1 MKAAVGLALLA
12 SLLVTTAADDPG
24 FQWLWI
30 WNGPVAADAGTD
42 LVQDG
47 PDRFFLAGTHGGLDM
62 DEDGRVE
69 IPADG
74 ADPVFAMLIPGQGDQ
89 LEAAWIRSP
98 DSPGFQV
105 WGAVAPDRSGGVYG
119 AARFN
124 QSVTFHGGHVVEGAG
139 GAGGFLVRYDANGDV
154 MWVRRLD
161 GPGGDAVSGVASD
174 AEGNAYV
181 VGWGEGTFPL
191 DGGYDAATGG
201 GEDPAAAGVR
211 GPAALSTF
219 DAVGGPSGFVVSY
232 APDGSVR
239 WARIFPSPNRV
250 VTSVAV
256 SPRGEVWVA
265 GEQEGAMDLDQDGQ
279 VDLPAPADRDGFVAR
294 FSTEGELLGAWSVG
308 AGPPRLAFLDDGDV
322 MGLGV
327 VGGFAVDR
335 YGPADLD
342 GDGSPDVTPEGD
354 ASSTLLARYSP
365 AGELRWA
372 RTYPVDVPADV
383 EVHGTQVALA
393 GGYHGLRDL
402 DMDGTPERVD
412 RTVDPDLESEIA
424 ILIVDASDGAVTT
437 VWTAPGPGRD
447 VSSAVTFTPD
457 GATLFATGFVQLT
470 ADFTGDGEDG
480 EGWATCE
487 ARGDIFVARYRTGS

>member
-1 MKAAVGLALLA
+1 MKLGLGMVVLGSALL
-12 SLLVTTAADDPG
+12 TAAIDDPG

-30 WNGPVAADAGTD
+30 WNGPVGADAGTD
-42 LVQDG
+42 IVQDG
-47 PDRFFLAGTHGGLDM
+47 PDRFFLAGTHNGLDM

-69 IPADG
+69 IPAEG
-74 ADPVFAMLIPGQGDQ
+74 ADPVFAKLVSGPGDR
-89 LEAAWIRSP
+89 LEPAWIRSP
-98 DSPGFQV
+98 HSPGFQV

-139 GAGGFLVRYDANGDV
+139 GAGGFLARYDPDGTV

-191 DGGYDAATGG
+191 DRGYDAQPPVGG
-201 GEDPAAAGVR
+201 AAA
-211 GPAALSTF
+211 PTF

-239 WARIFPSPNRV
+239 WARVLPAPNRV

-256 SPRGEVWVA
+256 SPQGEVWVA
-265 GEQEGAMDLDQDGQ
+265 GELEGALDVDRDGQ
-279 VDLPAPADRDGFVAR
+279 VDIPAPADRDGFVIR
-294 FSTEGELLGAWSVG
+294 FDTEGGLLGAWSVG
-308 AGPPRLAFLDDGDV
+308 AGPPRLAFLEGGDV

-327 VGGFAVDR
+327 VGGFAEDR

-342 GDGSPDVTPEGD
+342 GDGSPDVTPEGE

-365 AGELRWA
+365 TGQLRWA
-372 RTYPVDVPADV
+372 RTYPVDIPADV

-402 DMDGTPERVD
+402 DLDGNPERVD
-412 RTVDPDLESEIA
+412 QTVDPDLESEIA
-424 ILIVDASDGAVTT
+424 ILIVDAEDGVVET

-447 VSSAVTFTPD
+447 VASAVTFTPD
-457 GATLFATGFVQLT
+457 GGTLFATGFVQLT

-487 ARGDIFVARYRTGS
+487 ARGDIFVARYLTGS